1 MTQAHVAK
9 LSIEADAETEVAG
22 VLRTLMRQPWLVAG
36 RDDESLAVARRNLAG
51 LRSVLGRLGWT
62 LIAER
67 DLVRL
72 VKSPPPRLADW
83 SVQAPSPLACC
94 WVFLLAA
101 AAEGLP
107 QQVTIGQ
114 LVEAGRAAAAQ
125 ARVEV
130 RGDRAER
137 RAIVV
142 AVRELV
148 GRGIVEE
155 TDGQLESY
163 LDSDDA
169 PVLLTIFHTRLLHL
183 IGNFDATTDPN
194 EDPERW
200 LRNVSRE
207 PDAAR
212 RMRRRLVDD
221 TCVHTVDL
229 DERELDWLSRR
240 LRGDDG
246 GPLAAAFGLTVERRT
261 EGAAFVVPDDAFRW
275 PRELGDVPFP
285 GGTRVTGVSLAL
297 LAALG
302 RVEAGPGVRIRTQWA
317 QVGVDCDDIIGGLT
331 LLGIAPRGWH
341 LPQDAVVT
349 VPPRELVECQWSP
362 PPRPGRDWVFVTENL
377 SVVAAAASLSR
388 AEPGLP
394 SVRLICTMGT
404 PSAIEIAAIAA
415 IASAGWRVA
424 VRADFDAAG
433 IRHVRAVLA
442 GVANS
447 VPWRMTTADYRES
460 SPSLSSE
467 DQVPATAWD
476 PGLFAAMTET
486 RRVAF
491 EEALIPQLLED
502 LRVGQPHR

>member
-1 MTQAHVAK
+1 MTQAHVAR
-9 LSIEADAETEVAG
+9 LSIGADAEAEVAG

-36 RDDESLAVARRNLAG
+36 RDDEALALARRNLAG

-62 LIAER
+62 LVAER

-83 SVQAPSPLACC
+83 SAQAPSPLACC

-114 LVEAGRAAAAQ
+114 LVEAGKAAAAE

-148 GRGIVEE
+148 TRGIVEE
-155 TDGQLESY
+155 TDGQLESF

-183 IGNFDATTDPN
+183 VGNYDATTDPG
-194 EDPERW
+194 EEPERW
-200 LRNVSRE
+200 LRNVARE

-212 RMRRRLVDD
+212 RMRRRLIED
-221 TCVHTVDL
+221 TCVHIVDL
-229 DERELDWLSRR
+229 DEAEQDWLSRR

-246 GPLAAAFGLTVERRT
+246 GPLAAAFGLAIERRT

-285 GGTRVTGVSLAL
+285 GAGIVPHVAL
-297 LAALG
+297 LLA
-302 RVEAGPGVRIRTQWA
+302 
-317 QVGVDCDDIIGGLT
+317 DI
-331 LLGIAPRGWH
+331 
-341 LPQDAVVT
+341 
-349 VPPRELVECQWSP
+349 
-362 PPRPGRDWVFVTENL
+362 
-377 SVVAAAASLSR
+377 VAAEGESGGPA
-388 AEPGLP
+388 
-394 SVRLICTMGT
+394 
-404 PSAIEIAAIAA
+404 
-415 IASAGWRVA
+415 AGWRGLA
-424 VRADFDAAG
+424 RE
-433 IRHVRAVLA
+433 RVLA
-442 GVANS
+442 ELSDLASRQTTGRGGWPAERAADPAGLLNDAERLLVGAGLLRVTDGWWWLSPATGRWEPPPNS
-447 VPWRMTTADYRES
+447 AFAPR
-460 SPSLSSE
+460 P
-467 DQVPATAWD
+467 VPAPRPDAPVDVRTT
-476 PGLFAAMTET
+476 PSEPPLF
-486 RRVAF
+486 
-491 EEALIPQLLED
+491 
-502 LRVGQPHR
+502 